1 MTAKTRTTDDST
13 GSLPSLP
20 ERLLVVKDLKKFFP
34 IRGGVFSRVRDHVKA
49 VDGVSF
55 EINRGKTLGLVGESG
70 CGKTTVG
77 RTILQ
82 LTPPTAG
89 RVEFEGESVFSAH
102 GAALR
107 KLRRRMQIIFQD
119 PYGSLHPR
127 MTIEQIIAEGLRIH
141 GLAKRHEIRDVV
153 INLLGQVGLR
163 PEAASRYP
171 HEVSGGQRQRIGI
184 ARALALDPKF
194 IVCDEPTSA
203 LDVSIRAQIINL
215 LEDLQA
221 ARGLSYLMIS
231 HDLGVVRHISDEVA
245 VMYLGKIVEQAPTE
259 TLFRSPR
266 HPYTHVLLSAIP
278 VPHPRLKGRRRVR
291 SSDGDDTI
299 PSPVK
304 IPSGCPFHPRCPVYA
319 ARGKPEECRTT
330 IPGLWPAGRNPQ
342 HIVSCHFR
350 DENAGDLVP
359 RAEPAS
365 ASAS

>member
-82 LTPPTAG
+82 LTPPTGG

-141 GLAKRHEIRDVV
+141 GLAKRHEMRDVV

-171 HEVSGGQRQRIGI
+171 HEFSGGQRQRIGI

-203 LDVSIRAQIINL
+203 LDAEVGRRVMEQIAAVSRKPDRAVVVVTHDDRIFPFAGRIAHMDDGRIITT
-215 LEDLQA
+215 DLQPK
-221 ARGLSYLMIS
+221 L
-231 HDLGVVRHISDEVA
+231 
-245 VMYLGKIVEQAPTE
+245 
-259 TLFRSPR
+259 
-266 HPYTHVLLSAIP
+266 
-278 VPHPRLKGRRRVR
+278 
-291 SSDGDDTI
+291 
-299 PSPVK
+299 
-304 IPSGCPFHPRCPVYA
+304 
-319 ARGKPEECRTT
+319 
-330 IPGLWPAGRNPQ
+330 
-342 HIVSCHFR
+342 
-350 DENAGDLVP
+350 
-359 RAEPAS
+359 
-365 ASAS
+365 